1 MGQKWCGRWMERKIH
16 QPRELVIPGNKTN
29 GQEKVDKQ
37 PWVVSVSLCV
47 IPAFCNLDF
56 NIGMQSNVVN
66 QVVGC

>member
-1 MGQKWCGRWMERKIH
+1 MERKIH
-16 QPRELVIPGNKTN
+16 QTMELVILGNTTN

-37 PWVVSVSLCV
+37 PWIISVSLCV
-47 IPAFCNLDF
+47 IPAFCNLGF